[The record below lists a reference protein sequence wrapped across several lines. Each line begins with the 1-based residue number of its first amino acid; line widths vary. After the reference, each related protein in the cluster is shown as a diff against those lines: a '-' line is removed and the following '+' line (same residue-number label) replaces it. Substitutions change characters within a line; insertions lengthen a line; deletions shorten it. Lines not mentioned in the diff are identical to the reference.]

1 MRFMQL
7 GKEHRRLTFYSEGK
21 NYWPHLSDLVM
32 DWLENSNQPICFFTS
47 DPNDPALQ
55 VKHRNFHAFEIDE
68 GFIRNWLFENIETD
82 VMVMTMPDLHQFQV
96 KRSKNQVH
104 YIYLQHSLVS
114 LHMAYRKGAFDF
126 FDTIF
131 CAGPHHV
138 KEIRAIEAYYDLA
151 PKSLVNY
158 GYPRLNSIIQ
168 ADNTRTKP
176 RTNNS
181 VTHVLVAPS
190 WGEESTIESGRGEA
204 IVDDLLSNNYMVTL
218 RPHPQTLKFA
228 SKQISKIVSKHG
240 DNPMFVLEKNVDG
253 QESLHSSN
261 FMISDWSGAA
271 LDYAFGLQKPVAFVD
286 VPRKVN
292 NLDYEAIG
300 IEPFE
305 VKMRETIG
313 AVMKDDKFSKEELE
327 SVKILGDSEQHYFP
341 ASSRLGIEAINAI
354 LELKDD

>member
-1 MRFMQL
+1 MQL
-7 GKEHRRLTFYSEGK
+7 DKEHRRLTFYSEGK

-32 DWLENSNQPICFFTS
+32 EWLENSSQPICFFTS

-55 VKHRNFHAFEIDE
+55 LKHKNFHVFEIDE
-68 GFIRNWLFENIETD
+68 GFVRNWLFENIETD

-126 FDTIF
+126 FDTVF

-138 KEIRAIEAYYDLA
+138 KEIRALESYYDLA

-158 GYPRLNSIIQ
+158 GYPRLNSIIT
-168 ADNTRTKP
+168 ASNARTKP
-176 RTNNS
+176 RANNS

-190 WGEESTIESGRGEA
+190 WGQESTIESGRGEA
-204 IVDDLLSNNYMVTL
+204 IVTDLLNNGYMVTL

-228 SKQISKIVSKHG
+228 SKQISKIVNKHG
-240 DNPMFVLEKNVDG
+240 DNPMFVLEQNVDG
-253 QESLHSSN
+253 QESLHSSD

-313 AVMKDDKFSKEELE
+313 AVMKNDKFSKEELQ
-327 SVKILGDSEQHYFP
+327 SVKIPSDSEQHYFP
-341 ASSRLGIEAINAI
+341 ASTRLGVEAINAI
-354 LELKDD
+354 LELKND